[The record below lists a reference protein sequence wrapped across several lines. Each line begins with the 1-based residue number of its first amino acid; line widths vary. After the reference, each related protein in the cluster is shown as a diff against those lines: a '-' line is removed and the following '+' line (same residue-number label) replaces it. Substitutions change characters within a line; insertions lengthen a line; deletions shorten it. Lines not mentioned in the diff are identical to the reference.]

1 MRDKEQLDELNE
13 RAQMVGVLREKIRI
27 WELLMPRLVSENRTA
42 EDIHEYALIVL
53 GDEYE
58 SFAK

>member
-1 MRDKEQLDELNE
+1 VSDKEQLDELNE
-13 RAQMVGVLREKIRI
+13 RAQLVGVLREKIRI

-53 GDEYE
+53 GEEYE
-58 SFAK
+58 SASK